1 MESKETDMADDL
13 EWESLEMLRILKE
26 HGPDTTP
33 GLTNLRWPD
42 CVDDDDP
49 EDPNLFYARCDDA
62 KDLLVELLGKTLVS
76 ETVIVCDCPHCGN
89 VLVSGW
95 ELTAAGVD
103 VLENARAAGLV

>member
-42 CVDDDDP
+42 CVDDDP
-49 EDPNLFYARCDDA
+49 EDPNLFFARCDDA
-62 KDLLVELLGKTLVS
+62 KEAMVELVEKGFVC
-76 ETVIVCDCPHCGN
+76 ETWLAFETPSGSKAI
-89 VLVSGW
+89 VSGW

-103 VLENARAAGLV
+103 AVESARTKGLV